1 VAPANA
7 SALHTVRPV
16 IRGVLKKNSILAKD
30 ALHAMSVPRATVY
43 EFGPYR
49 LDPVG
54 LDLKRF
60 GESIALPRKAVE
72 VLVELVKRPGAVAGK
87 EDLMNAVWPEVIVE
101 DGNLNQMVF
110 LLRRAIGEDYI
121 DTVPRRGYRFK
132 AGVRATQVPRGI
144 DSVAVLPLDN
154 LSGDPTQDYFADGV
168 TEALITELAKLH
180 GLRVVSR
187 TSVIR
192 YRGTKEAIAQIAR
205 ALRVQAIVEGSVM
218 RSGDRLRIT
227 AQLIHASTD
236 QHLWAAVYDGVIDE
250 IFSLQNR
257 IARDVATAVR
267 GELSS
272 DEEARLTILR
282 TARPEAHALY
292 LKGRYFAR
300 HLTGEGQRRA
310 LQYFRE
316 AVQADPDYAA
326 AYAGL
331 AECYVELAYFFGMEP
346 KKAFAEAE
354 PAALRSVQL
363 DRNLAE
369 GHAVLSLL
377 RLLNDWD
384 WSAADAESR
393 LAIELAPG
401 DSYVYWKRGVCL
413 RYAGRADEAVA
424 AHRQAESLDPF
435 SLIAIQEVG
444 WPLYYARRFEES
456 VEQFKKAVELESQ
469 WDQLYFGLGF
479 ALEQLGRYEEA
490 IAALR
495 ATVQLGPD
503 NPLNQALLVYVLG
516 RAGHDHEAGIEFER
530 LRARWGYIP
539 SWFLA
544 IVWIGL
550 NDHARA
556 LESLEQAFRD
566 HEPCLVSLKVDPVFD
581 PLRGHPIFGDMVR
594 RVGLRP

>member
-1 VAPANA
+1 
-7 SALHTVRPV
+7 LGTLGPV
-16 IRGVLKKNSILAKD
+16 IRGVLKKNSIFAKD
-30 ALHAMSVPRATVY
+30 ALNAMSVSRATVY

-49 LDPVG
+49 LDPLG
-54 LDLKRF
+54 LDLKRLD
-60 GESIALPRKAVE
+60 ESISLPRKAVE
-72 VLVELVKRPGAVAGK
+72 LLVELVKRPGAVASK
-87 EDLMNAVWPEVIVE
+87 EELMNAVWPAVIVE
-101 DGNLNQMVF
+101 EGNLNQMVF
-110 LLRRAIGEDYI
+110 LLRRAIGDDYI

-132 AGVRATQVPRGI
+132 AAVRMTEVPCCI
-144 DSVAVLPLDN
+144 DSIAVLPLGN

-168 TEALITELAKLH
+168 TEALITELAKLR

-192 YRGTKEAIAQIAR
+192 YRGTRETVPQIAR

-218 RSGDRLRIT
+218 RSGDQLRIT

-236 QHLWAAVYDGVIDE
+236 QHLWAATYDGVIEE
-250 IFSLQNR
+250 IFTLQNR

-272 DEEARLTILR
+272 DEQARLVILR
-282 TARPEAHALY
+282 SARPEAHSLY
-292 LKGRYFAR
+292 LKGRFFAR

-316 AVQADPDYAA
+316 AVQSDADYAA

-331 AECYVELAYFFGMEP
+331 AECYVKLAYFFGMEP
-346 KKAFAEAE
+346 RKAFAEAA

-363 DRNLAE
+363 DNSLAE

-401 DSYVYWKRGVCL
+401 DSYVYWKRGVYL

-444 WPLYYARRFEES
+444 WPLYYARRFDES
-456 VEQFKKAVELESQ
+456 VDQFKRAVELESQ

-479 ALEQLGRYEEA
+479 ALVGLGRREEA
-490 IAALR
+490 IEAVRTAVR
-495 ATVQLGPD
+495 LGPD
-503 NPLNQALLVYVLG
+503 NPLNHALLVYALG
-516 RAGHDHEAGIEFER
+516 RAGEDREAHVEFDR
-530 LRARWGYIP
+530 LRTKWAYIP
-539 SWFLA
+539 SWFLS

-550 NDHARA
+550 SEHERA
-556 LESLEQAFRD
+556 LESLEDAFRG

-581 PLRGHPIFGDMVR
+581 PLRGYPIFTDMLR
-594 RVGLRP
+594 RVGLQP